1 MSWQD
6 KINQIK
12 FKITTGD
19 GKTFTPLWK
28 TTGKTREYNTSIYDF
43 INVEGSLVERKKP
56 KSAKH
61 TLVFYFQGENNVE
74 DAAEFDASA
83 ADSRAW
89 NVIHPF
95 YGALRGQPLSIDFN
109 EDSLNVTVCTVEFWE
124 SINADFPDSRISVRD
139 NIEAKKVNVLE
150 SSSVTFASDVSP
162 SSEDI
167 PKIKNT
173 NALVSAS
180 FGPIVTDENSADF
193 SNASA
198 KSLSA
203 ADSLLSYPLNAIRS
217 AQAIFDIPSTF
228 SSSISA
234 KINAYLAAYQQL
246 KLSIESV
253 ADKLFFESQGAACIA
268 SLCFAAVNPSED
280 DYVVRTEVEEAVA
293 AILETYNDYTSTLDS
308 NQVDIYEIG
317 ETFNPNVNTQTDLY
331 NLVAFTTGNLYS
343 FAFDAKQLRIVYT
356 NKNTN
361 VILLAHR
368 YLGLDP
374 DDENLSKFIELNNI
388 KLKELIKIK
397 KDREIK
403 YFV

>member
-12 FKITTGD
+12 FQITTGD

-28 TTGKTREYNTSIYDF
+28 TTGKTREYNTAIYDF

-61 TLVFYFQGENNVE
+61 TLVFYFQGENNV
-74 DAAEFDASA
+74 DDTAEFEASA
-83 ADSRAW
+83 ADPRAW
-89 NVIHPF
+89 NIVHPF
-95 YGALRGQPLSIDFN
+95 YGSLRGQPLSIDFN

-139 NIEAKKVNVLE
+139 NIEAKKVSVLE
-150 SSSVTFASDVSP
+150 SSSITYASDVVP

-167 PKIKNT
+167 AKIKDSNT
-173 NALVSAS
+173 LVAAS

-193 SNASA
+193 SNAAA
-198 KSLSA
+198 KSLTA
-203 ADSLLSYPLNAIRS
+203 ADSLLADPLNAIRS
-217 AQAIFDIPSTF
+217 AQNIFDLPATF
-228 SSSISA
+228 SSSIAS
-234 KINAYLAAYQQL
+234 KINVYVAAYEQL
-246 KLSIESV
+246 KLSIETV

-268 SLCFAAVNPSED
+268 SLCFTAVNPSED
-280 DYVVRTEVEEAVA
+280 DYVLRTEVESAVA
-293 AILETYNDYTSTLDS
+293 SILETYNDYVSTLDE

-331 NLVAFTTGNLYS
+331 NLVAFTTGNLFN
-343 FAFDAKQLRIVYT
+343 FAFEAKQLRIVYT

-374 DDENLSKFIELNNI
+374 DDENLNDFIELNNI
-388 KLKELIKIK
+388 RLKELITIK
-397 KDREIK
+397 KGREIK